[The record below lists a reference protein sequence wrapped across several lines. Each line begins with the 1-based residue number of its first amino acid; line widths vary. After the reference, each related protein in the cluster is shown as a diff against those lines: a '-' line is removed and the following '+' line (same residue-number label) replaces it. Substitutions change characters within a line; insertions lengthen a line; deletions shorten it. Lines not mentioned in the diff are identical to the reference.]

1 MLSLVRCLLLGHD
14 WLVRSPERLRL
25 RCDHCRRE
33 TKGWALNHVNGPRS
47 PRQGNRVVEA
57 ARDVSTGDVEHTEG
71 LSRRSSPDCRVE
83 NCRTPLQ

>member
-1 MLSLVRCLLLGHD
+1 MLSLVRSLLLGHD

-47 PRQGNRVVEA
+47 PRQGTGSSRQRGTSRLETSSTRKVSA
-57 ARDVSTGDVEHTEG
+57 ADR
-71 LSRRSSPDCRVE
+71 
-83 NCRTPLQ
+83 PLIAA